1 MDLFIDYL
9 IDGDSRLEENK
20 ERQMK
25 LKFIGAPGSV
35 GLRHGET
42 YKVRVFSSGE
52 YIVVEVYRD
61 NGLMDVPILLLL
73 TYTKIGRMC
82 NYI

>member
-1 MDLFIDYL
+1 
-9 IDGDSRLEENK
+9 
-20 ERQMK
+20 MK
-25 LKFIGAPGSV
+25 LKFIGTDGSM

-61 NGLMDVPILLLL
+61 NGAYGCPYSSLANLYKNWEDV
-73 TYTKIGRMC
+73 
-82 NYI
+82 